1 MYLKRKNGFKMKKY
15 FIIFGILD
23 IITILY
29 SATFWIKQ
37 FATPDI
43 NWASILILLFHVSL
57 VISAYMHFKLMRHVF
72 LLYYIQIPIRFFLSS
87 FSFSFLMLTTTLF
100 ENNKLLILIL
110 VWLCIFLEI
119 TRLIFSARIHQSLK
133 VQNH

>member
-1 MYLKRKNGFKMKKY
+1 MKKY
-15 FIIFGILD
+15 FITFGILD

-29 SATFWIKQ
+29 SITFWIKQ

-43 NWASILILLFHVSL
+43 NWASILIIFFQISL
-57 VISAYMHFKLMRHVF
+57 GISAYMHFKQKRHVF
-72 LLYYIQIPIRFFLSS
+72 LLYYLQVPIRFFLSS

-100 ENNKLLILIL
+100 ENNKLLILII

-119 TRLIFSARIHQSLK
+119 TRLILSARIHQSLK
-133 VQNH
+133 VQNINIK